1 MARRSRK
8 IKRSRSRKVRRV
20 SQKRKSRSRR
30 VSQKR
35 KSRSRRVS
43 RKGGRKRRTKKRI
56 SRKMKGGAEGIGK
69 EYYFKDREAW
79 QQETGNYPILTSNI
93 EKITKGGVAIMGDG
107 GRAWSHVYETK
118 DDAEKNKNGINIK
131 SIIQQMHNE
140 KEEDAIRLK
149 QAEKRLAPEAEAA
162 GGWIWMNDADG
173 KGAYWISEKIE
184 GNYKVQKS
192 LPQGYGPHVQGDL
205 QILNAEA
212 ADVKFNELLAEGARI
227 VHRIPRRGDS
237 GIVIEGQ

>member
-1 MARRSRK
+1 
-8 IKRSRSRKVRRV
+8 
-20 SQKRKSRSRR
+20 
-30 VSQKR
+30 
-35 KSRSRRVS
+35 
-43 RKGGRKRRTKKRI
+43 
-56 SRKMKGGAEGIGK
+56 MKGGAEGIGK

-93 EKITKGGVAIMGDG
+93 EKITEGGVAIMGDG

-118 DDAEKNKNGINIK
+118 DDAEKNKNGIDIK

-149 QAEKRLAPEAEAA
+149 QEEKRLRQAEKRLAFSEGMLSPSSPVYIADYDVLQKIVAPEAEAA

-212 ADVKFNELLAEGARI
+212 ADVKFNELLAER
-227 VHRIPRRGDS
+227 VVKVYRIPRWGDS